1 MNFSGNIPISG
12 WSYSTFSNDSVSL
25 FDRLLDIFK
34 ELLTYTSGDFD
45 EAVDW
50 LRQLDKEYSLTTEDY
65 TIDDFI
71 DELLNKGFISTEINT
86 TAGKELT
93 KITSKMEKALR
104 KFALKKIFGQI
115 KKSKQGNHKSKYPV
129 MMIILISKVLNLVI
143 HLTK

>member
-12 WSYSTFSNDSVSL
+12 WLYSTFSNDSVSL
-25 FDRLLDIFK
+25 FDRLLEIFK

-86 TAGKELT
+86 L
-93 KITSKMEKALR
+93 S
-104 KFALKKIFGQI
+104 
-115 KKSKQGNHKSKYPV
+115 
-129 MMIILISKVLNLVI
+129 LIHI
-143 HLTK
+143 